1 MQKFFTVEEV
11 IEELGYFD
19 ILNLSSDVKE
29 RRITNSELNRPGLA
43 LSGFFERF
51 DETRVQVIGN
61 VESEFLANMTEDALK
76 KSIED
81 LFSRDIPAVIITSG
95 NKVYDEIKIAAKKYD
110 ITILKAE
117 QKTSRV
123 ISDYYNFA
131 ERRLAPHIS
140 VHGVLVE
147 IYGLGVLIKG
157 KSGIGKSE
165 TALDLITRG
174 HRLVSD
180 DIVDITNIG
189 NDLIGQS
196 PSVTRH
202 FMEIR
207 GVGIL
212 NIERLYGAS
221 SVKSDQEINLVI
233 NLENWDEEK
242 DYDRLGL
249 DTSYENILGV
259 DVKTV
264 SIPMRPGR
272 NTAMVIEVASRN
284 ETLKSLGYSAVEEL
298 TTRIEG
304 KIEDRKNKNNK

>member
-19 ILNLSSDVKE
+19 IVNLSSDVKE

-95 NKVYDEIKIAAKKYD
+95 NKVYDEIKLASKKYD
-110 ITILKAE
+110 ITILRTE

-284 ETLKSLGYSAVEEL
+284 EILKSLGYSAVEEL

>member
-95 NKVYDEIKIAAKKYD
+95 NKVYDEIKLASKKYD
-110 ITILKAE
+110 ITILRTE

-284 ETLKSLGYSAVEEL
+284 EILKSLGYSAVEEL

>member
-1 MQKFFTVEEV
+1 MEKFFTVEEV

-19 ILNLSSDVKE
+19 IVNLSSDVKE
-29 RRITNSELNRPGLA
+29 RKITNSELNRPGLA

-61 VESEFLANMTEDALK
+61 VESEFLANMTEESLK

-95 NKVYDEIKIAAKKYD
+95 NKVYDEIKLAAKKYD
-110 ITILKAE
+110 ITILKTD

-221 SVKSDQEINLVI
+221 SVKSDQEISLVI
-233 NLENWDEEK
+233 NLESWDEEK

-264 SIPMRPGR
+264 SIPMKPGR

-284 ETLKSLGYSAVEEL
+284 EILKSLGYSAVEEL